1 MKYCSLI
8 MRNLKHSLIVLLL
21 SGVLILS
28 AAAQGGDGKVKSFRL
43 GVYGTGEYFFGEYAD
58 YVKLESGVGVACS
71 YLLPNKT
78 GRCMLGLSVRCE
90 GNVFLPVKAQL
101 GGRNI
106 AALGGIL
113 LFIPFGS
120 SGFSIVPELNYGVVF
135 QNIVASNA
143 GSSLDSTYS
152 DNLMVLTLAMR
163 YAPDDLPSVEFEV
176 APAYLFS
183 PVNDGMIQAASVRVG
198 VWKQY

>member
-1 MKYCSLI
+1 
-8 MRNLKHSLIVLLL
+8 MRNLKHSLIFLLL
-21 SGVLILS
+21 SGVFILS
-28 AAAQGGDGKVKSFRL
+28 AAAQGGDGKVKSFSL

-58 YVKLESGVGVACS
+58 YVKLGAGVGVACS
-71 YLLPNKT
+71 YLLPYKI
-78 GRCMLGLSVRCE
+78 GRCMMGLSVRCE
-90 GNVFLPVKAQL
+90 GNLLLPAEAIS
-101 GGRNI
+101 GGRDV

-120 SGFSIVPELNYGVVF
+120 SGFSIVPELNYGALF
-135 QNIVASNA
+135 QNLVASNA

-163 YAPDDLPSVEFEV
+163 YAPDDLPSFEFEV
-176 APAYLFS
+176 APAYMFS

-198 VWKQY
+198 VWKQF